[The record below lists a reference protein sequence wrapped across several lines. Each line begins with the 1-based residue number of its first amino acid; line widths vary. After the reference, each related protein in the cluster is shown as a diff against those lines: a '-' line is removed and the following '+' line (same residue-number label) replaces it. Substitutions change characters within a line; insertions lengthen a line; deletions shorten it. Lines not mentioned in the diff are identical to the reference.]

1 MRLHA
6 LIYSFLQVNVAVKCL
21 KAWNDKA
28 FQQMQMEFIK
38 EANAMSL
45 LDHPHIIRLYGI
57 VLSVP
62 MMLVSFESF
71 ALKKVFRI
79 GPARLGGGGMLFVS
93 ISKCVLSLL
102 VILLYI
108 VVQFIGL
115 SGSYIVCVC
124 SSFCC
129 QGTIYFL
136 RMAVLPK

>member
-71 ALKKVFRI
+71 ALKKAYRI
-79 GPARLGGGGMLFVS
+79 GPARFGGGGGVT
-93 ISKCVLSLL
+93 CCLSLFQNASFH
-102 VILLYI
+102 Y
-108 VVQFIGL
+108 Q
-115 SGSYIVCVC
+115 
-124 SSFCC
+124 SFCC
-129 QGTIYFL
+129 TSLFNL
-136 RMAVLPK
+136 